1 MHGDVQTG
9 GSTGHVCLPFSDQF
23 DGPEPPG
30 WPGTLK
36 LAQSSLRGG
45 GNGPSGSRVSLWDW
59 GEVMLREVGGG
70 SESPE
75 GEAGGRVR
83 AHFLACGSNV
93 RLGPPSSQE

>member
-36 LAQSSLRGG
+36 LAQSALRGG
-45 GNGPSGSRVSLWDW
+45 GNGPSGSQVSLWDLGRGDAQRSGW
-59 GEVMLREVGGG
+59 G
-70 SESPE
+70 
-75 GEAGGRVR
+75 
-83 AHFLACGSNV
+83 
-93 RLGPPSSQE
+93 Q